1 MTPSLPS
8 LRRGALAALLALA
21 VSVAVPALPAH
32 ADEVDTPGGNADP
45 VVVAAPAL
53 TAQATITKVGSQDP
67 AQLSTLRY
75 DNETVAVAQ
84 GNSVDVRLTLSGG
97 GAAEGVSAASLSCT
111 YKDHDAQLKGTTED
125 RPPNATVEPRGNGI
139 YRITFAEGVVVDL
152 ASISLTA
159 QPAGG
164 GTSVPVTISFADGL
178 PAPVPDAIATTPVRP
193 ASKPSVQ
200 LSSVDGWKPLG
211 GNDYARDLDGN
222 AKLGDITFTM
232 TSTDP
237 LFRLFL
243 LAGDTNRAEYPKLSV
258 KAPDGTALQ
267 AKSGTPTY
275 DKNTGTWSVS
285 WTLAPPEGASDA
297 APAEGRYEVSV
308 DPGTYYGAQGTHK
321 MGLVVDHTPPEIALA
336 DGWSLSG
343 TPLQGDLLRVGNGYE
358 VRLKVTDPNAGVDAS
373 SVRMRVTRTNEQ
385 DVDDPTYSLDARA
398 NGDVYVFTFS
408 EAGVYD
414 ILNATVS
421 FSDRLGH
428 SAQRR
433 LGDLLKGQ
441 QNPPAENAKLL
452 VMGEDY
458 PSHDDD
464 EHLTIADANGAP
476 PATDLSHHRGGM
488 TVEASVRAPL
498 AHYAGTQEL
507 TGTLKA
513 TVVHADGSKV
523 ADVVLMEDVSLT
535 QRGTN
540 RGDRQWFDLAATD
553 LKSGDQP
560 LAEGHYT
567 NVRLEYTDG
576 FFNTTRTVHADDFY
590 VDRTAPQVGNVRVS
604 PQPVVTWGHA
614 FTPGAT
620 TIHMEATDAVS
631 GVDWDSLALTASDG
645 TPVEGVQVKHDADN
659 PDGTPS
665 NGITITL
672 ASDGQ
677 TLDLT
682 STRLHLKD
690 LAGNPLVDPDDPNTE
705 GLLLSG
711 LMTGD
716 GKPLAKDTTDIVV
729 DTTAP
734 VVSVSY
740 DNNDARGSYYNKVR
754 TVTITVVEGS
764 FSYIRDNDAE
774 RAIATIGVD
783 GTTHDVTARQFE
795 NPSGDGVTWVYT
807 EELSQD
813 GDWTVDVSLTDPV
826 GYASNEVHDAFTID
840 TLAPMITVEFDN
852 NDARSGMYFNRPR
865 TATVTVR
872 ERNFDPSLMGV
883 SASAKDA
890 SGNAA
895 DAPGASGWS
904 ATGEEDTWSCTVHF
918 GGELHYGLSVSAAD
932 PAGNQ
937 AEAYEVPEFV
947 IDMTPPQASIEHVE
961 NKTAY
966 AGEIAPSLSMSD
978 TNLAIGNSKYSL
990 TGAHSGKV
998 DYMRGMETSY
1008 SDTSESVTY
1017 ADFEHKVE
1025 RDDVYTLAVHAEDLA
1040 GNASDVTRV
1049 FSVNRYGSN
1058 YLYSDAT
1065 AGILG
1070 AYLRIPQD
1078 VVITEIN
1085 VSGLDDD
1092 GTHVELAHD
1101 SEVTDLMEGASYTT
1115 ETADD
1120 SGWSK
1125 TTYTIPASNFSQDG
1139 YYRVMMTSHDK
1150 AGNLAQN
1157 TMGNKDATRE
1167 RAAEVNFAVD
1177 TTAPTVG
1184 FAGAKT
1190 GGVYFGASHDAL
1202 PLAGDNLALDR
1213 VTLQVDDGEPEELS
1227 PDEFAGGPASLPI
1240 PADAKLHTLTI
1251 AAYDKAGNVHSTTLG
1266 SVAVAP
1272 NWVEYLKANPNLLFA
1287 FVAFVVMALGLAAM
1301 GIVLGVRHH
1310 RATEGLRN
1318 PFGH

>member
-84 GNSVDVRLTLSGG
+84 GNFVDVRLTLSGG
-97 GAAEGVSAASLSCT
+97 GAAEGASIASLSGT
-111 YKDHDAQLKGTTED
+111 YKDHDAQRKGGSPSDT
-125 RPPNATVEPRGNGI
+125 PSATVEDRGNGI

-152 ASISLTA
+152 ASISLKA

-178 PAPVPDAIATTPVRP
+178 PAPVPDAIATTPANP

-200 LSSVDGWKPLG
+200 LS
-211 GNDYARDLDGN
+211 GNEWQNGS
-222 AKLGDITFTM
+222 KLGDISFTM

-243 LAGDTNRAEYPKLSV
+243 LARDTNRAEYPTLSV
-258 KAPDGTALQ
+258 KAPDGTKLQ
-267 AKSGTPTY
+267 KNHGEPTY

-285 WTLAPPEGASDA
+285 WTLAPPSGASDA
-297 APAEGRYEVSV
+297 APEGKYQVSV
-308 DPGTYYGAQGTHK
+308 DPGSYYDGAQGAHDL
-321 MGLVVDHTPPEIALA
+321 GLVVDHTSPDIAPA
-336 DGWSLSG
+336 DDWSLPG
-343 TPLQGDLLRVGNGYE
+343 TPLQGDLVRVDNGYK
-358 VRLKVTDPNAGVDAS
+358 VRLKVTDSGAGVDGS
-373 SVRMRVTRTNEQ
+373 SVKMKVKQTDENGIEHDLT
-385 DVDDPTYSLDARA
+385 LDAREN
-398 NGDVYVFTFS
+398 NGAYVFTLS
-408 EAGVYD
+408 ETGVYD
-414 ILNATVS
+414 IMDAQVS
-421 FSDRLGH
+421 VSDRAGNT
-428 SAQRR
+428 AQRR
-433 LGDLLKGQ
+433 LGDLL
-441 QNPPAENAKLL
+441 ENKPSENLKLL
-452 VMGEDY
+452 VMGESY
-458 PSHDDD
+458 HPSGGGQR
-464 EHLTIADANGAP
+464 LTIADAKGAP
-476 PATDLSHHRGGM
+476 KASDASHHRGGM
-488 TVEASVRAPL
+488 TVEAAVRAPF
-498 AHYAGTQEL
+498 AHYAGKTEL
-507 TGTLKA
+507 SGTLKA
-513 TVVHADGSKV
+513 TILDADGNPVGELSK
-523 ADVVLMEDVSLT
+523 DVTLT
-535 QRGTN
+535 QRGTS
-540 RGDRQWFDLAATD
+540 GTDRQWFDLGTTD
-553 LKSGDQP
+553 LTNGDQP
-560 LAEGHYT
+560 LTEGYYK
-567 NVRLEYTDG
+567 NVRLEYQDG
-576 FFNTTRTVHADDFY
+576 FLGRRLTADDFY

-645 TPVEGVQVKHDADN
+645 TPIEGVQVKHDADN

-665 NGITITL
+665 NGLTITL

-740 DNNDARGSYYNKVR
+740 DNNDARGSYYNKAR

-966 AGEIAPSLSMSD
+966 AGEVAPSLSMSD
-978 TNLAIGNSKYSL
+978 TNLSIGNSKYSL

-1025 RDDVYTLAVHAEDLA
+1025 RDDVYTLTVHAEDLA

-1101 SEVTDLMEGASYTT
+1101 SEVTDLMGGASYTT

-1167 RAAEVNFAVD
+1167 HAAEVNFAVD
-1177 TTAPTVG
+1177 ATAPTVG

>member
-1 MTPSLPS
+1 MMPNFSS

-21 VSVAVPALPAH
+21 VSVTAAALPAH
-32 ADEVDTPGGNADP
+32 AEEADMPGGNAGP

-53 TAQATITKVGSQDP
+53 TAHATITQVGSQDP
-67 AQLSTLRY
+67 AKLSTLSY
-75 DNETVAVAQ
+75 DGETVAVAQ
-84 GNSVDVRLTLSGG
+84 GNYVDVRLTLSGG
-97 GAAEGVSAASLSCT
+97 GAAEGISVASLSCT
-111 YKDHDAQLKGTTED
+111 YKDHDATTKGGRLTDTLTADVED
-125 RPPNATVEPRGNGI
+125 RGNGI

-159 QPAGG
+159 QPANGG
-164 GTSVPVTISFADGL
+164 ASVPATIAFANGL
-178 PAPVPDAIATTPVRP
+178 PAPVPNAIATTSARP
-193 ASKPSVQ
+193 APKPSVQ

-243 LAGDTNRAEYPKLSV
+243 LAGDANRAEYPKVSV

-267 AKSGTPTY
+267 AKPGTPTY

-285 WTLAPPEGASDA
+285 WTLAAQNGASDA
-297 APAEGRYEVSV
+297 APEGRYQVSV
-308 DPGTYYGAQGTHK
+308 DPGSYYGAQGTHNL
-321 MGLVVDHTPPEIALA
+321 GLVVDHTPPDIAPA
-336 DGWSLSG
+336 DGWSLPD
-343 TPLQGDLLRVGNGYE
+343 TQGDLARVDNGYE
-358 VRLKVTDPNAGVDAS
+358 VRLKVTDPHDVPSGVVAS
-373 SVRMRVTRTNEQ
+373 SVRMTVTRT
-385 DVDDPTYSLDARA
+385 DDDDKSTSEKLDARID
-398 NGDVYVFTFS
+398 NGVYVFTLS
-408 EAGVYD
+408 ETGVYD
-414 ILNATVS
+414 IMDAQVS
-421 FSDRLGH
+421 VSDRVGNT
-428 SAQRR
+428 AQRR
-433 LGDLLKGQ
+433 LGDLL
-441 QNPPAENAKLL
+441 ENKPSEHLQLL
-452 VMGEDY
+452 VMGESY
-458 PSHDDD
+458 HPSGD
-464 EHLTIADANGAP
+464 EHLTIADAKGAP
-476 PATDLSHHRGGM
+476 KATDGHHRGGV
-488 TVEASVRAPL
+488 TVEAAVRAPF
-498 AHYAGTQEL
+498 AHYVGKTELSGTF
-507 TGTLKA
+507 KA
-513 TVVHADGSKV
+513 TILDADGNPVGELSK
-523 ADVVLMEDVSLT
+523 DVTLT
-535 QRGTN
+535 QRGTS
-540 RGDRQWFDLAATD
+540 GTDRQWFDLAATD
-553 LKSGDQP
+553 LTNGDQP
-560 LAEGHYT
+560 LAEGRYA
-567 NVRLEYTDG
+567 NVRFEYQDG
-576 FFNTTRTVHADDFY
+576 FLGRRLRADDFY
-590 VDRTAPQVGNVRVS
+590 VDRTAPTVGNVQVS
-604 PQPVVTWGHA
+604 PQPTVMWGHA
-614 FTPGAT
+614 FASGAI

-631 GVDWDSLALTASDG
+631 GVDWGTLELTTADG
-645 TPVEGVQVKHDADN
+645 TPLEGVQIEHDE
-659 PDGTPS
+659 PGLDGTPS
-665 NGITITL
+665 NGFTITL
-672 ASDGQ
+672 ADDGQ
-677 TLDLT
+677 TLDLA
-682 STRLHLKD
+682 STRLHLED
-690 LAGNPLVDPDDPNTE
+690 LAGNPLMDPDDPSTE

-711 LMTGD
+711 LLSGD
-716 GKPLAKDTTDIVV
+716 DKPLAKDTTDIVV
-729 DTTAP
+729 DATAP
-734 VVSVSY
+734 VVSVAY
-740 DNNDARGSYYNKVR
+740 DNNDARGSYYNKAR

-764 FSYIRDNDAE
+764 FPYIRDNDAD

-783 GTTHDVTARQFE
+783 GTTHDVTAKQFE

-852 NDARSGMYFNRPR
+852 NDARSGLYFNRPR

-883 SASAKDA
+883 SASATDA

-918 GGELHYGLSVSAAD
+918 GGELRYGLSVSASD

-961 NKTAY
+961 NKSAY
-966 AGEIAPSLSMSD
+966 AGEVAPSLSMSD
-978 TNLAIGNSKYSL
+978 TNLSIGNSKYSL

-1008 SDTSESVTY
+1008 SDTSTSVIY

-1025 RDDVYTLAVHAEDLA
+1025 RDDVYTLTVHAEDLA

-1078 VVITEIN
+1078 VVVTEIN

-1101 SEVTDLMEGASYTT
+1101 NEVTDLMEGASYTA

-1139 YYRVMMTSHDK
+1139 YYRVMVTSHDK

-1167 RAAEVNFAVD
+1167 HAAEVAFAVD

-1202 PLAGDNLALDR
+1202 PLASDNLALDR

-1227 PDEFAGGPASLPI
+1227 PDEFAGGPASLQI
-1240 PADAKLHTLTI
+1240 PADAKIHTLTI

-1272 NWVEYLKANPNLLFA
+1272 NWVEYLKANPNMLFA
-1287 FVAFVVMALGLAAM
+1287 LVAFVVMALGLATM

>member
-8 LRRGALAALLALA
+8 LRRGALVALLALA

-32 ADEVDTPGGNADP
+32 ADEVDTPGGNTDP
-45 VVVAAPAL
+45 VVVAVPAL
-53 TAQATITKVGSQDP
+53 TAQATITQVGSQDP

-97 GAAEGVSAASLSCT
+97 GAAEGVSVASLSGT
-111 YKDHDAQLKGTTED
+111 YKDHDAQFKGTDTLTADVED
-125 RPPNATVEPRGNGI
+125 RGNGI

-152 ASISLTA
+152 ASISLK
-159 QPAGG
+159 AGD
-164 GTSVPVTISFADGL
+164 TPIPVTIAFADGL
-178 PAPVPDAIATTPVRP
+178 PAPVPNAIATTPANP

-200 LSSVDGWKPLG
+200 LS
-211 GNDYARDLDGN
+211 GNEWQNGS
-222 AKLGDITFTM
+222 KLGDISFTM

-243 LAGDTNRAEYPKLSV
+243 LAGDTSRAEYPTPSV
-258 KAPDGTALQ
+258 KAPDAPDGTELTNH
-267 AKSGTPTY
+267 GEPTY

-285 WTLAPPEGASDA
+285 WTLAPPNGASDA
-297 APAEGRYEVSV
+297 APEGKYQVSV
-308 DPGTYYGAQGTHK
+308 DPGSYYGAQGAHNL
-321 MGLVVDHTPPEIALA
+321 GLVVDHTPPDIAPA
-336 DGWSLSG
+336 DGWSL
-343 TPLQGDLLRVGNGYE
+343 PAAQGNLVRVDNGYE
-358 VRLKVTDPNAGVDAS
+358 VRLKVTDTGDAPSGVVAS
-373 SVRMRVTRTNEQ
+373 TVKMTVKRTDDNSEYKPGVR
-385 DVDDPTYSLDARA
+385 VDH
-398 NGDVYVFTFS
+398 DVYVFTFS
-408 EAGVYD
+408 DTGVYD
-414 ILNATVS
+414 ILKAEVSAYDRAGNPATPV
-421 FSDRLGH
+421 H
-428 SAQRR
+428 
-433 LGDLLKGQ
+433 LGDLLKNQ
-441 QNPPAENAKLL
+441 PNPPSDGLQLL
-452 VMGEDY
+452 VMSEDY
-458 PSHDDD
+458 HPSDG
-464 EHLTIADANGAP
+464 ESLTIRDASGADTNY
-476 PATDLSHHRGGM
+476 HRGNV
-488 TVEASVRAPL
+488 TATAKVHAPF
-498 AHYAGTQEL
+498 AHYANISEL
-507 TGTLKA
+507 HGTLMA
-513 TVVHADGSKV
+513 TVVYADGTRKDNV
-523 ADVVLMEDVSLT
+523 ALQEDVTLKPSKSD
-535 QRGTN
+535 N
-540 RGDRQWFDLAATD
+540 RWFDFDTALT
-553 LKSGDQP
+553 LE
-560 LAEGHYT
+560 EGHYT
-567 NVRLEYTDG
+567 NVRLEYKDG
-576 FFNTTRTVHADDFY
+576 FFNTTRTLRADDFY
-590 VDRTAPQVGNVRVS
+590 VDRTAPTVGNVQVS
-604 PQPVVTWGHA
+604 PQPTVMWGHA

-645 TPVEGVQVKHDADN
+645 TPIEGVQVERDA
-659 PDGTPS
+659 GGS
-665 NGITITL
+665 GFTITL

-682 STRLHLKD
+682 STRLHLRD

-740 DNNDARGSYYNKVR
+740 DNNDARGSYYNKAR

-1101 SEVTDLMEGASYTT
+1101 SEVMDLMEGASYTT

-1167 RAAEVNFAVD
+1167 HAAEVNFAVD
-1177 TTAPTVG
+1177 ATAPTVG

>member
-8 LRRGALAALLALA
+8 LRRGALVALLALA
-21 VSVAVPALPAH
+21 ASITAAALPAH

-45 VVVAAPAL
+45 VVVAEPAL

-97 GAAEGVSAASLSCT
+97 GAAEGVSVASLSGT
-111 YKDHDAQLKGTTED
+111 YKDHDAQRKGGHPADTL
-125 RPPNATVEPRGNGI
+125 PATVEDLGNGT
-139 YRITFAEGVVVDL
+139 YRLTFKEGMVVDL
-152 ASISLTA
+152 SSISLTA

-164 GTSVPVTISFADGL
+164 GTSVPVAIAFADNL
-178 PAPVPDAIATTPVRP
+178 PSPVPDAIATTPVRP

-200 LSSVDGWKPLG
+200 LSLNDNSGWKHLD
-211 GNDYARDLDGN
+211 GNDYARKLDG
-222 AKLGDITFTM
+222 AKLSDLTFTM

-243 LAGDTNRAEYPKLSV
+243 SDANRAEYPKLSAT
-258 KAPDGTALQ
+258 APDGTALQ
-267 AKSGTPTY
+267 AKPDLSTLKYENGS
-275 DKNTGTWSVS
+275 WSVS
-285 WTLAPPEGASDA
+285 WTLAPPTGTAST
-297 APAEGRYEVSV
+297 VSE
-308 DPGTYYGAQGTHK
+308 GTYQVHVDVDQSTHYDTQGTHDISF
-321 MGLVVDHTPPEIALA
+321 MIDGTSPTIELS
-336 DGWSLSG
+336 DGWNRSDAPQG
-343 TPLQGDLLRVGNGYE
+343 LQSDSEGYH
-358 VRLKVTDPNAGVDAS
+358 VRIKVTDGPGDAPSGVDVS
-373 SVRMRVTRTNEQ
+373 SLHTMGVQSEVQMDQTH
-385 DVDDPTYSLDARA
+385 P
-398 NGDVYVFTFS
+398 GDYVFTFS
-408 EAGVYD
+408 SDADVHD
-414 ILNATVS
+414 ILDARV
-421 FSDRLGH
+421 FASDRVGNRG
-428 SAQRR
+428 QGVR
-433 LGDLLKGQ
+433 LGDLLDAQ
-441 QNPPAENAKLL
+441 
-452 VMGEDY
+452 D
-458 PSHDDD
+458 S
-464 EHLTIADANGAP
+464 LTIKGMD
-476 PATDLSHHRGGM
+476 TRYHRDGVM
-488 TVEASVRAPL
+488 VTASVRAPF
-498 AHYAGTQEL
+498 ANGTDL
-507 TGTLKA
+507 HGRLKA
-513 TVVHADGSKV
+513 TIRNANGNEEELPVQNVPLK
-523 ADVVLMEDVSLT
+523 
-535 QRGTN
+535 QRGTSWP
-540 RGDRQWFDLAATD
+540 DSQWFDLNTVLGTENHYVKVQLEVDEPGVTLSTD
-553 LKSGDQP
+553 
-560 LAEGHYT
+560 
-567 NVRLEYTDG
+567 
-576 FFNTTRTVHADDFY
+576 DDFY
-590 VDRTAPQVGNVRVS
+590 VDRTAPTVGNVRVS

-682 STRLHLKD
+682 STRLHLRD

-740 DNNDARGSYYNKVR
+740 DNNDARGSYYNKAR

-1167 RAAEVNFAVD
+1167 HAAEVNFAVD
-1177 TTAPTVG
+1177 ATAPTVG

>member
-8 LRRGALAALLALA
+8 LRRGALVALLALA

-32 ADEVDTPGGNADP
+32 ADEVDTPGGNTDP

-97 GAAEGVSAASLSCT
+97 GAAEGVSVASLSCT

-164 GTSVPVTISFADGL
+164 GASVPVTIAFADGL
-178 PAPVPDAIATTPVRP
+178 PAPVPDAIATTPANP

-200 LSSVDGWKPLG
+200 LS
-211 GNDYARDLDGN
+211 GNEWQNGS
-222 AKLGDITFTM
+222 KLGDISFTM

-243 LAGDTNRAEYPKLSV
+243 LAGDTSRAEYPTLSV

-267 AKSGTPTY
+267 AKPDLSTLKYENGS
-275 DKNTGTWSVS
+275 WSVS
-285 WTLAPPEGASDA
+285 WTLAPKDGAADA
-297 APAEGRYEVSV
+297 APEGKYQVSI
-308 DPGTYYGAQGTHK
+308 DPSSYYGAQGV
-321 MGLVVDHTPPEIALA
+321 GLVVDHTSPDIAPA
-336 DGWSLSG
+336 DDWSLPG
-343 TPLQGDLLRVGNGYE
+343 TPLQGDLVRVDNGYE
-358 VRLKVTDPNAGVDAS
+358 VRLKVTDTGDAPSGVVAS
-373 SVRMRVTRTNEQ
+373 SVKMTVTRT
-385 DVDDPTYSLDARA
+385 DDNNNPSTRELGARVG
-398 NGDVYVFTFS
+398 NSVYVFTLS
-408 EAGVYD
+408 ETGVYD
-414 ILNATVS
+414 IMDAQVS
-421 FSDRLGH
+421 VSDRAGNT
-428 SAQRR
+428 AQRR
-433 LGDLLKGQ
+433 LGDLL
-441 QNPPAENAKLL
+441 ENKPSENLKLL
-452 VMGEDY
+452 VMGESY
-458 PSHDDD
+458 HPSGGGQR
-464 EHLTIADANGAP
+464 LTIADAEGAP
-476 PATDLSHHRGGM
+476 KASDASHHRGGV
-488 TVEASVRAPL
+488 TVAASVRAPF
-498 AHYAGTQEL
+498 AHYAGIKEL
-507 TGTLKA
+507 HGTLKA
-513 TVVHADGSKV
+513 TILDADGNPVGELSK
-523 ADVVLMEDVSLT
+523 DVTLT
-535 QRGTN
+535 QRGTS
-540 RGDRQWFDLAATD
+540 GTDRQWFDLGTTD
-553 LKSGDQP
+553 LTNGDQP
-560 LAEGHYT
+560 LTEGYYK
-567 NVRLEYTDG
+567 NVRLEYQDG
-576 FFNTTRTVHADDFY
+576 FLGRRLTADDFY
-590 VDRTAPQVGNVRVS
+590 VDRTAPQVGNVRMS

-659 PDGTPS
+659 LDGTPS

-682 STRLHLKD
+682 STRLHLRD

-740 DNNDARGSYYNKVR
+740 DNNDARGSYYNKAR

-1167 RAAEVNFAVD
+1167 HAAEVNFAVD
-1177 TTAPTVG
+1177 ATAPTVG

>member
-1 MTPSLPS
+1 MMPSLSS

-21 VSVAVPALPAH
+21 VSVTAAALPAH
-32 ADEVDTPGGNADP
+32 ADEVDTPGGNTDP

-97 GAAEGVSAASLSCT
+97 GAAEGVSIATLSGT
-111 YKDHDAQLKGTTED
+111 YKDHDAQRKGGHPADTL
-125 RPPNATVEPRGNGI
+125 PATVEDLGNGT
-139 YRITFAEGVVVDL
+139 YRLTFKEGMVVDL
-152 ASISLTA
+152 SSISLTA

-164 GTSVPVTISFADGL
+164 GASVPVAIAFDGGL

-200 LSSVDGWKPLG
+200 LS
-211 GNDYARDLDGN
+211 GNEWQNGS
-222 AKLGDITFTM
+222 KLGDISFTM

-243 LAGDTNRAEYPKLSV
+243 LAGDTSRAEYPTPSV
-258 KAPDGTALQ
+258 KAPDAPDGTELTNH
-267 AKSGTPTY
+267 GEPTY

-285 WTLAPPEGASDA
+285 WTLAPPNGASDA
-297 APAEGRYEVSV
+297 APEGKYQVSV
-308 DPGTYYGAQGTHK
+308 DPGSYYEGAQGAHDL
-321 MGLVVDHTPPEIALA
+321 GLVVDHTSPDIAPA
-336 DGWSLSG
+336 DDWSLPG
-343 TPLQGDLLRVGNGYE
+343 TPLQGDLVRVDNGYE
-358 VRLKVTDPNAGVDAS
+358 VRLKVTDTGDAPSGVAAS
-373 SVRMRVTRTNEQ
+373 TVKMTVKRTDDNSEYKPGVR
-385 DVDDPTYSLDARA
+385 VDH
-398 NGDVYVFTFS
+398 DVYVFTFS
-408 EAGVYD
+408 DTGVYD
-414 ILNATVS
+414 ILKAEVSAYDRAGNPATPV
-421 FSDRLGH
+421 H
-428 SAQRR
+428 
-433 LGDLLKGQ
+433 LGDLLKNQ
-441 QNPPAENAKLL
+441 PNPPSDGLQLL
-452 VMGEDY
+452 VMSEDY
-458 PSHDDD
+458 HPSDG
-464 EHLTIADANGAP
+464 ESLTIRDASGADTNY
-476 PATDLSHHRGGM
+476 HRGNV
-488 TVEASVRAPL
+488 TATAKVHAPF
-498 AHYAGTQEL
+498 AHYANISEL
-507 TGTLKA
+507 HGTLMA
-513 TVVHADGSKV
+513 TVVYADGTRKDNV
-523 ADVVLMEDVSLT
+523 ALQEDVTLKPSKSD
-535 QRGTN
+535 N
-540 RGDRQWFDLAATD
+540 RWFDFDTALT
-553 LKSGDQP
+553 LE
-560 LAEGHYT
+560 EGHYT
-567 NVRLEYTDG
+567 NVRLEYKDG
-576 FFNTTRTVHADDFY
+576 FFNTTRTLRADDFY
-590 VDRTAPQVGNVRVS
+590 VDRTAPTVGNVQVS
-604 PQPVVTWGHA
+604 PQPTVMWGHA
-614 FTPGAT
+614 FAPGAT

-631 GVDWDSLALTASDG
+631 GVDWGTLKLTSADG
-645 TPVEGVQVKHDADN
+645 TSLEGVQIEHDEPG

-665 NGITITL
+665 SGFTITL

-740 DNNDARGSYYNKVR
+740 DNNDARGSYYNKAR

-1167 RAAEVNFAVD
+1167 HAAEVNFAVD
-1177 TTAPTVG
+1177 ATAPTVG

-1227 PDEFAGGPASLPI
+1227 PDEFAGGSASLPI

>member
-1 MTPSLPS
+1 MTPNLPS

-21 VSVAVPALPAH
+21 VSVTTVALPAY
-32 ADEVDTPGGNADP
+32 AEEADTPAGNADP
-45 VVVAAPAL
+45 VVAAAPVL
-53 TAQATITKVGSQDP
+53 TAHATITQVGSQDP
-67 AQLSTLRY
+67 RQLSKLSY
-75 DNETVAVAQ
+75 DGKTVAVAQ
-84 GNSVDVRLTLSGG
+84 GNYVDVRLTLSGG
-97 GAAEGVSAASLSCT
+97 GAVEGVSVASLSCT
-111 YKDHDAQLKGTTED
+111 YKDHDAKIKGTDTLTAGVED
-125 RPPNATVEPRGNGI
+125 RGNGI

-159 QPAGG
+159 QPANGG
-164 GTSVPVTISFADGL
+164 ASVPVTIAFADGL
-178 PAPVPDAIATTPVRP
+178 PAPVPNAIAATSVRP

-200 LSSVDGWKPLG
+200 LSLSDNSGWKHLD
-211 GNDYARDLDGN
+211 GNDYARRLDS
-222 AKLGDITFTM
+222 AKLSDIKFTM

-237 LFRLFL
+237 LFKLFL
-243 LAGDTNRAEYPKLSV
+243 SDANRAEYPKVSV
-258 KAPDGTALQ
+258 KAPDGTELQ
-267 AKSGTPTY
+267 AKSDLNTLTY
-275 DKNTGTWSVS
+275 ENGTWFVS
-285 WTLAPPEGASDA
+285 WSLVSQEGAA
-297 APAEGRYEVSV
+297 AEGTYQVHV
-308 DPGTYYGAQGTHK
+308 DPGTHYEAQGAHELGFVMDGTSP
-321 MGLVVDHTPPEIALA
+321 TIELA
-336 DGWSLSG
+336 DGWNRPNEPQG
-343 TPLQGDLLRVGNGYE
+343 LQSNDTGYH
-358 VRLKVTDPNAGVDAS
+358 VHIKVTDGPGGAS
-373 SVRMRVTRTNEQ
+373 SGIDVSSLRMTGAQPEVQ
-385 DVDDPTYSLDARA
+385 MDQ
-398 NGDVYVFTFS
+398 GDYVFTFS
-408 EAGVYD
+408 SSTNVHD
-414 ILNATVS
+414 ILDARVS
-421 FSDRLGH
+421 ASDRVGN
-428 SAQRR
+428 RGKEVR
-433 LGDLLKGQ
+433 LGDLLAAQ
-441 QNPPAENAKLL
+441 DSL
-452 VMGEDY
+452 
-458 PSHDDD
+458 
-464 EHLTIADANGAP
+464 
-476 PATDLSHHRGGM
+476 
-488 TVEASVRAPL
+488 TVEGMDERYHRDGVTVTASVRAPFANEDKL
-498 AHYAGTQEL
+498 RAR
-507 TGTLKA
+507 LKA
-513 TVVHADGSKV
+513 TILDADGNKV
-523 ADVVLMEDVSLT
+523 ELPSQDVMLKRQGENWPNS
-535 QRGTN
+535 
-540 RGDRQWFDLAATD
+540 QWFDLSAVLGTED
-553 LKSGDQP
+553 
-560 LAEGHYT
+560 HY
-567 NVRLEYTDG
+567 VKVQLELLDEPKVILSTE
-576 FFNTTRTVHADDFY
+576 NDFY
-590 VDRTAPQVGNVRVS
+590 VDRTAPTVSNVQIS
-604 PQPVVTWGHA
+604 PQPTVMWGHA
-614 FTPGAT
+614 FASSAV

-631 GVDWDSLALTASDG
+631 GVDWSTLELTKADG
-645 TPVEGVQVKHDADN
+645 TSIGGVQIKHDEAG

-665 NGITITL
+665 NGFTITL
-672 ASDGQ
+672 TNDGQ

-682 STRLHLKD
+682 STRLHLRD

-740 DNNDARGSYYNKVR
+740 DNNDARGSYYNKAR

-1167 RAAEVNFAVD
+1167 HAAEVNFAVD
-1177 TTAPTVG
+1177 ATAPTVG

-1287 FVAFVVMALGLAAM
+1287 FVAFVVMALGLATM

>member
-8 LRRGALAALLALA
+8 LRRGALVALLALA

-32 ADEVDTPGGNADP
+32 ADEVDTPGGNTDP

-97 GAAEGVSAASLSCT
+97 GAAEGVSVASLSGT
-111 YKDHDAQLKGTTED
+111 YKDHDAQRKGGHPADTL
-125 RPPNATVEPRGNGI
+125 PATVEDLGNGT
-139 YRITFAEGVVVDL
+139 YRLTFKEGMVVDL
-152 ASISLTA
+152 SSISLTA

-164 GTSVPVTISFADGL
+164 GASVPVTIAFADNL
-178 PAPVPDAIATTPVRP
+178 PSPVPDAIATTSVQVQPG
-193 ASKPSVQ
+193 SKPSVQ
-200 LSSVDGWKPLG
+200 LSLSDNSAWEH
-211 GNDYARDLDGN
+211 LDGN
-222 AKLGDITFTM
+222 NYARKLDGAKLSDITFTM

-243 LAGDTNRAEYPKLSV
+243 LAGDANRAEYPTLSV
-258 KAPDGTALQ
+258 KAPDGTELQ
-267 AKSGTPTY
+267 TKP
-275 DKNTGTWSVS
+275 DLNTLKYENGTWSVS
-285 WTLAPPEGASDA
+285 WSLVSQEGAA
-297 APAEGRYEVSV
+297 AEGTYKVHV
-308 DPGTYYGAQGTHK
+308 DPKSHYEDQGTHD
-321 MGLVVDHTPPEIALA
+321 MGFMMDGTSPTIELA
-336 DGWSLSG
+336 DGWNHSG
-343 TPLQGDLLRVGNGYE
+343 APQGLQSDDAGYH
-358 VRLKVTDPNAGVDAS
+358 VRIKVTDGPGDAS
-373 SVRMRVTRTNEQ
+373 SGI
-385 DVDDPTYSLDARA
+385 DVSSLHMNMKGAQPEVQMDQ
-398 NGDVYVFTFS
+398 GDYVFTFS
-408 EAGVYD
+408 SDVKMHD
-414 ILNATVS
+414 ILDARVS
-421 FSDRLGH
+421 ALDRVGN
-428 SAQRR
+428 RGKEVR
-433 LGDLLKGQ
+433 LGDLLAA
-441 QNPPAENAKLL
+441 QN
-452 VMGEDY
+452 
-458 PSHDDD
+458 S
-464 EHLTIADANGAP
+464 LTV
-476 PATDLSHHRGGM
+476 GGM
-488 TVEASVRAPL
+488 DARYHRDSVTVTASVRAPF
-498 AHYAGTQEL
+498 ANETEL
-507 TGTLKA
+507 HGRLKA
-513 TVVHADGSKV
+513 TILNANGKEELLVQ
-523 ADVVLMEDVSLT
+523 DVLLK
-535 QRGTN
+535 QRGTSWP
-540 RGDRQWFDLAATD
+540 DSQWFDLNTVLGTEDHYVKVQLEVDEPGVTLSTD
-553 LKSGDQP
+553 
-560 LAEGHYT
+560 
-567 NVRLEYTDG
+567 
-576 FFNTTRTVHADDFY
+576 DDFY
-590 VDRTAPQVGNVRVS
+590 VDRTAPQVGNVRMS

-659 PDGTPS
+659 LDGTPS

-682 STRLHLKD
+682 STRLHLRD

-740 DNNDARGSYYNKVR
+740 DNNDARGSYYNKAR

-840 TLAPMITVEFDN
+840 TLAPMIMVEFDN

-966 AGEIAPSLSMSD
+966 AGEVAPSLSMSD
-978 TNLAIGNSKYSL
+978 TNLSIGNSKYSL

-1025 RDDVYTLAVHAEDLA
+1025 RDDVYTLTVHAEDLA

-1167 RAAEVNFAVD
+1167 HAAEVNFAVD
-1177 TTAPTVG
+1177 ATAPTVG